1 MNCIHGYSSNCYE
14 CAIDKAVAVE
24 KTRQESIDALLKSL
38 ISIQG
43 SILEMLTDVGT
54 RLKDLEH
61 AVKEREYKESYFFQ
75 HQDGDSSGEAS
86 EASSCYCALHSTWE
100 EAEKHG
106 CDCPPC
112 RIHKEAKEE
121 SI

>member
-1 MNCIHGYSSNCYE
+1 MNCIHGDSNCYE

-75 HQDGDSSGEAS
+75 HQDGDSSGETS